1 MNETE
6 NTEGKNSIGQLY
18 SIVRILHEEVADL
31 NKRLINE
38 GIAVHKVYT
47 NKAIKELLGIG
58 DKTLQRYRDEG
69 KLRFH
74 QDKDKFWYT
83 QADVDEFLA
92 NNEVEPYAYAN

>member
-1 MNETE
+1 MQFTVIDQE
-6 NTEGKNSIGQLY
+6 N
-18 SIVRILHEEVADL
+18 L
-31 NKRLINE
+31 NKIFSTMEDVHNE
-38 GIAVHKVYT
+38 LAKLNKKLAEEGNPECRIYT
-47 NKAIKELLGIG
+47 NKGIKALLGIG

-92 NNEVEPYAYAN
+92 HNEVEPYAYSN